1 MAGIDT
7 VELGGDL
14 EIALKTTSAGIEL
27 QRNPSIFKM
36 GVFKRLFS
44 PLIEEWFNGISSINL
59 PPLTFNYYQMIQAT
73 MKKPMTTAT
82 IYSKHLIARPT
93 DWQENDHIVGPIL
106 DEDQHNFEPSPTLL
120 DFFNKWKSEKIIFVG
135 LGSMMGAMLGNNEQ
149 IQFLNNIQAALK
161 NNNCKAVISLVGY
174 QQTDINNLS
183 NTDNIFYLKQI
194 IPHSWLFLN
203 VSAVIHHGGAG
214 TTHAS
219 LRYGLPTF
227 ILSFVV
233 DQPFNGDRI
242 FINKLGPRHIPM
254 AKTNVKNLTNAIHD
268 LINHGLTTEYV
279 LTCIVNI
286 KSLFHLNKQLII
298 EEQPNKVGPAYG
310 INAANF

>member
-1 MAGIDT
+1 MVKTAGIDT

-59 PPLTFNYYQMIQAT
+59 PPLKFNYYQMIQAT

-135 LGSMMGAMLGNNEQ
+135 LGSMMGAMLANNEQ

-219 LRYGLPTF
+219 LRYGLPTL

-268 LINHGLTTEYV
+268 LINRNYSMYQMNAKKISELIKNEDGLGQCV
-279 LTCIVNI
+279 R
-286 KSLFHLNKQLII
+286 LI
-298 EEQPNKVGPAYG
+298 EAELAK
-310 INAANF
+310 